1 MNRTESSESVKSI
14 QSLHSPITTSRSS
27 LFDDSASAGSISFEE
42 DVQPRQRSNTLS
54 EINPIKNDS
63 DSNQDKCNLRSES
76 LSVYQNNK
84 NTHQKLQQ
92 TKSGPL
98 IGIFNK
104 VGGQKSTT
112 TNQDEGSSWRHTI
125 FGRIASS
132 PSKDKKDN
140 QTTQVEMNTIVK
152 KKTKSD
158 YKNLWISAIKQTIL
172 LNKMEKENKLLQ
184 GELINLI

>member
-1 MNRTESSESVKSI
+1 M
-14 QSLHSPITTSRSS
+14 
-27 LFDDSASAGSISFEE
+27 
-42 DVQPRQRSNTLS
+42 QP
-54 EINPIKNDS
+54 
-63 DSNQDKCNLRSES
+63 
-76 LSVYQNNK
+76 
-84 NTHQKLQQ
+84 

-104 VGGQKSTT
+104 VGGQKSTTT

-140 QTTQVEMNTIVK
+140 QTAQVEMNTIVK

-158 YKNLWISAIKQTIL
+158 YQNLWISAIKQIIL

-184 GELINLI
+184 GKLINLI